1 VGNTIRSSWFE
12 IVGSIIARDAAPLL
26 PMERP
31 VARVLEDKLVG
42 VVRRDDRGEVV
53 VGGLVVEGH
62 INDHV
67 RATVGRWLGLGRF
80 VEQNYRALSLNSS
93 IDTYKSLFIKCQCSA
108 RILIY
113 PWYPGI
119 SSSTHLPFDI

>member
-1 VGNTIRSSWFE
+1 
-12 IVGSIIARDAAPLL
+12 
-26 PMERP
+26 MERP

-67 RATVGRWLGLGRF
+67 RATVEGLWLGLGRF
-80 VEQNYRALSLNSS
+80 VEHRSRNIPR
-93 IDTYKSLFIKCQCSA
+93 
-108 RILIY
+108 
-113 PWYPGI
+113 
-119 SSSTHLPFDI
+119 

>member
-12 IVGSIIARDAAPLL
+12 IVGSVIARDAAPLL

-67 RATVGRWLGLGRF
+67 RATVGGTLVRVRKIC
-80 VEQNYRALSLNSS
+80 R
-93 IDTYKSLFIKCQCSA
+93 T
-108 RILIY
+108 
-113 PWYPGI
+113 
-119 SSSTHLPFDI
+119 